1 MSKEVDLLLDLRHF
15 VENEA
20 FDYDPYVMETRIIEK
35 MDEILKE
42 ITNGKG

>member
-1 MSKEVDLLLDLRHF
+1 VSKEVDLLLDLRYF

-20 FDYDPYVMETRIIEK
+20 FDHDPYVMETRIVKK